1 MKITNNKIIWIYLE
15 KEGIFIREIVFKKVT
30 ILFICLI
37 LFREKNKI
45 RLNNGNIF
53 VYFKSQDFRNN
64 TIYKYKLIYNENEL
78 K

>member
-1 MKITNNKIIWIYLE
+1 MKIKNNKIIWIYLE

-45 RLNNGNIF
+45 RLNNENIF